1 MVSEFLDSYRNRHQI
16 AEGLKGAGKQVFGYF
31 CNYTPEE
38 LIYSAGIVPVR
49 IRGSAENV
57 TLADTYL
64 PSFCC
69 SYIRSALDQG
79 LRGRYSYLDGVVFPK
94 TCDMTRAVSSI
105 WKRNIDLPYYW
116 FLPVPGKSTKE
127 AVEFF
132 TQELRIFKE
141 SLEGFTNQEISDD
154 SIKQAIKVYNENRSL
169 VGEVYKLAIEDSHS
183 LKGSDIFGI
192 LQAGLIMP
200 KDRHNAML
208 RSLLD
213 NMPVNAGQSNSKVRL
228 MIAGNNFEGVDLLTS
243 IEECGGDVVIDDID
257 IGTRYYSG
265 MVEENTEPLE
275 AIAER
280 YLQKIPCPCKH
291 PAEPRLERILELANE
306 YRVKGIILL
315 IQKFCDTH
323 LYDRPWLESSL
334 KEEGFPVLVVEHSD
348 IGWSGGKFKTMV
360 QAFVEMLE

>member
-79 LRGRYSYLDGVVFPK
+79 LRGKYNYLDGVVFPK

-192 LQAGLIMP
+192 LQAG
-200 KDRHNAML
+200 RA
-208 RSLLD
+208 
-213 NMPVNAGQSNSKVRL
+213 
-228 MIAGNNFEGVDLLTS
+228 
-243 IEECGGDVVIDDID
+243 
-257 IGTRYYSG
+257 
-265 MVEENTEPLE
+265 VEQQGAP
-275 AIAER
+275 
-280 YLQKIPCPCKH
+280 
-291 PAEPRLERILELANE
+291 
-306 YRVKGIILL
+306 
-315 IQKFCDTH
+315 
-323 LYDRPWLESSL
+323 YDSR
-334 KEEGFPVLVVEHSD
+334 
-348 IGWSGGKFKTMV
+348 
-360 QAFVEMLE
+360 Q